1 MFGNNN
7 NNGNKSGFQNSSNT
21 TENITSKLDSSN
33 GSGKNEYNINIDLAS
48 FLEEFE
54 KIANI
59 KAQYQEEKKES
70 KYVMTEEELYSE
82 IANYDMNYSVREL
95 AVICEYYGFDTF
107 ENLNN
112 MEKLELVERI
122 MIFENKRENMIE
134 VYRRKQNW
142 SYLEDLKADSYF
154 KKFII
159 DF

>member
-1 MFGNNN
+1 
-7 NNGNKSGFQNSSNT
+7 
-21 TENITSKLDSSN
+21 
-33 GSGKNEYNINIDLAS
+33 
-48 FLEEFE
+48 
-54 KIANI
+54 
-59 KAQYQEEKKES
+59 
-70 KYVMTEEELYSE
+70 MTEEELYSE
-82 IANYDMNYSVREL
+82 IANYDMNYSVKEL